1 MLHSVAHREENL
13 GSETIAPLLWNLRT
27 MREKVLLLFV
37 AAYTLFSGSSISS
50 AAESPEAIILA
61 DRLVTRFIQEHERP

>member
-1 MLHSVAHREENL
+1 
-13 GSETIAPLLWNLRT
+13 
-27 MREKVLLLFV
+27 MRQKILLLFV
-37 AAYTLFSGSSISS
+37 AAYTLLSGSSISS